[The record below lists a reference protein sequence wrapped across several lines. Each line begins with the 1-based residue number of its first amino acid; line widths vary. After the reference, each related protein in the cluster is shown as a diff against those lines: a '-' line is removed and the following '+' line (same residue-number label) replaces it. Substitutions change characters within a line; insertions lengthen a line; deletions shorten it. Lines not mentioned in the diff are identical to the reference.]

1 MDLGF
6 QQLAVCLYVLLLV
19 VSPRRMVGGFRRL
32 QTFNARIRRRPA
44 PVHKNRHLLRAF
56 DVIRHS
62 PTLGWALAVLGG
74 GLCLL
79 AFFVPTL
86 GLASFLMWP
95 LYAVGGVALVAAL
108 AFV

>member
-19 VSPRRMVGGFRRL
+19 VSPRRMVGGVRRL
-32 QTFNARIRRRPA
+32 QTFSARLRRRPA
-44 PVHKNRHLLRAF
+44 PVHKNRHVLRVF
-56 DVIRHS
+56 DLVRHS

-79 AFFVPTL
+79 AYFTPAL
-86 GLASFLMWP
+86 GLAEFLVLP
-95 LYAVGGVALVAAL
+95 LYVVGGVATISAL